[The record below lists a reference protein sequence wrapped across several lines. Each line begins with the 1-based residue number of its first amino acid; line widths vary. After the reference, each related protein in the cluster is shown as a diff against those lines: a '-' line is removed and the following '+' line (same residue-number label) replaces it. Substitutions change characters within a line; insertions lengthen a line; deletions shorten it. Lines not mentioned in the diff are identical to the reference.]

1 MSFPN
6 WLCTAPVAIDLPV
19 REHRIPMDDEERKKP
34 PGRPKGCKDLKP
46 RKLFEG
52 PRSRH
57 KDAVRTREAKRAE
70 RIAYWAA
77 RGVVIK
83 E

>member
-1 MSFPN
+1 MK
-6 WLCTAPVAIDLPV
+6 TVQTDDLPPGV
-19 REHRIPMDDEERKKP
+19 LSITTHRVWLPDERPTP

-46 RKLFEG
+46 RKLSNV
-52 PRSRH
+52 PRKSTR
-57 KDAVRTREAKRAE
+57 DAVRIREAKRAQ